1 MKVRYKYCHH
11 SIHCP
16 SDVVDQVHL
25 RCTMEGPL
33 SSYSSFLIHISS
45 NVDSEDGM
53 EPPIQTEYFLSGG
66 AMILMV
72 IESGASALTSF
83 CTRSGIPWY
92 IVVPPDITTF
102 PYRSF
107 LISTSHFMIEEKVS
121 LWIPSCSNPRNCGW
135 NNASGA
141 RNLSAPTVITCPSGS
156 S

>member
-1 MKVRYKYCHH
+1 MTIIVC
-11 SIHCP
+11 
-16 SDVVDQVHL
+16 DMDANQVHFL
-25 RCTMEGPL
+25 CTMEGPL

-45 NVDSEDGM
+45 KVDSEDRM
-53 EPPIQTEYFLSGG
+53 EPPIHTEYFLSGG

-72 IESGASALTSF
+72 IESGANDFTSC

-107 LISTSHFMIEEKVS
+107 LISTSHFMIEVNVS